1 MTGIVTEAE
10 GLAALCRRVAAAPRI
25 AIDTEFH
32 NERSY
37 SAHLM
42 VVQIAF
48 EDEVVLLDPLALP
61 DLASLADALQ
71 QTVVVGHALSGD
83 LRIFAERFSS
93 LPQKIFDTQV
103 AAAFCGYG
111 VSISLLDLVQAI
123 TGTRLRKSQTVSD
136 WSVRPLTERQFEYL
150 VDDVAHLFAL
160 HDALQ
165 KKLLD
170 NGRLAWAEAEM
181 QPLTDLATFTPDPQR
196 LYMRISGATRLSR
209 RELGILREIAGLR
222 DRLARAKDVPAKY
235 IFTDDVLIGVT
246 TLRPTT
252 VDELSQLRRIDA
264 STRKVFGEELI
275 AAVARALA
283 LPEHDLPLRP
293 LRSTP
298 VNRDALVSLLS
309 VITAAIATE
318 HDLPSALLA
327 PRAALERVARDLP
340 KDFEEMG
347 LALEISQWRVDLLAP
362 RLLDALYGRT
372 VLAVE
377 GAAAGSPRIV
387 AIAREE

>member
-1 MTGIVTEAE
+1 MITIVTDAQA
-10 GLAALCRRVAAAPRI
+10 LAKLCSRVADAPRV

-37 SAHLM
+37 TARLM

-48 EDEVVLLDPLALP
+48 EDEVVLVDPLAVP
-61 DLASLADALQ
+61 DLAPLVEALQ
-71 QTVVVGHALSGD
+71 HTVVVGHALSGD
-83 LRIFAERFSS
+83 LRIFAERFGR
-93 LPQKIFDTQV
+93 LPQRVFDTQI
-103 AAAFCGYG
+103 AAAFCGFG

-123 TGTRLRKSQTVSD
+123 TGIRLRKSQTVSD
-136 WSVRPLTERQFEYL
+136 WSIRPLTVPQMEYL

-160 HDALQ
+160 HDALN
-165 KKLLD
+165 KKLAD
-170 NGRLAWAEAEM
+170 NGRVAWAQAEM
-181 QPLTDLATFTPDPQR
+181 EPLTDLAMFTPDPQR
-196 LYMRISGATRLSR
+196 LYLRIPGAMRLSR

-246 TLRPTT
+246 TLRPST

-264 STRKVFGEELI
+264 SSRKIFGEDII

-283 LPEHDLPLRP
+283 LADHDLPP
-293 LRSTP
+293 KPARSIP
-298 VNRDALVSLLS
+298 VNRDAIVSLLS
-309 VITAAIATE
+309 VIAAAVANE

-340 KDFEEMG
+340 KDVEEMG

-362 RLLDALYGRT
+362 RLLDVLYGRT
-372 VLAVE
+372 ALVVE
-377 GAAAGSPRIV
+377 GTSAGSPRV
-387 AIAREE
+387 ATIPREE